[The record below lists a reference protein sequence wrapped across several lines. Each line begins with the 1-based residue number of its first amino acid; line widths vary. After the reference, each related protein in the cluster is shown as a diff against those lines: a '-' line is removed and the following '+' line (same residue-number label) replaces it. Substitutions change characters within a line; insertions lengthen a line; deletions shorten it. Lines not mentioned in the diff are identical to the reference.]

1 MALPYLIMEQPAGV
15 ASREP
20 PGPGSGRRPYR
31 SPRREEQARQT
42 RSRICSAAAAQFLD
56 RGYAG
61 ATMRGIAEEAGVA
74 VPTVEAAFG
83 TKARLLKAVIDA
95 ATAGDDAPVPMLE
108 RAWAARVRAA
118 SDATEVAAAFAGTLT
133 ESAQRAAGLMLAAL
147 DAARLDPDIAEVAAQ
162 LIRQREIMAAWLV
175 DQLKARSP
183 LRHGTGRDEAIDTVW
198 LLMDPAV
205 FTRLTSQRNWTAMQF
220 RAWFTDTVT
229 RLLMEPGHAALG
241 PRVGQAG
248 RAGCRD
254 GQ

>member
-1 MALPYLIMEQPAGV
+1 MALPYRIMEQSAGA

-20 PGPGSGRRPYR
+20 SGPGAERRPYR

-42 RSRICSAAAAQFLD
+42 RSRICAAAAAQFLD
-56 RGYAG
+56 LGYGG

-83 TKARLLKAVIDA
+83 TKARLLKAVIDS

-118 SDATEVAAAFAGTLT
+118 SDAAGAAAEFAGTLT
-133 ESAQRAAGLMLAAL
+133 EAAQRTAGLVLAAL

-175 DQLKARSP
+175 DQLTARSS
-183 LRHGTGRDEAIDTVW
+183 LRHGVGRDEAIDTVW

-205 FTRLTSQRNWTAMQF
+205 FTRLTSQREWTAARFQ
-220 RAWFTDTVT
+220 AWFTDTVT
-229 RLLMEPGHAALG
+229 RLLLDPGHVPLG
-241 PRVGQAG
+241 PRVGEAG
-248 RAGCRD
+248 RAGWLL
-254 GQ
+254 

>member
-1 MALPYLIMEQPAGV
+1 MGQPAGA
-15 ASREP
+15 ASRQP
-20 PGPGSGRRPYR
+20 PQAGAGPRPYR

-42 RSRICSAAAAQFLD
+42 RSRICAAAAARFLD
-56 RGYAG
+56 LGYAG

-83 TKARLLKAVIDA
+83 TKAGLLKAVIDA

-118 SDATEVAAAFAGTLT
+118 SDASGVAAEFAGTLT
-133 ESAQRAAGLMLAAL
+133 EAAQRTAGLVLAAL

-162 LIRQREIMAAWLV
+162 LVRQREVMAAWLV
-175 DQLKARSP
+175 GQLTARSP
-183 LRHGTGRDEAIDTVW
+183 LRSGTGRDEAIDTVW

-205 FTRLTSQRNWTAMQF
+205 FTRLTVQRKWTAMQF

-229 RLLMEPGHAALG
+229 RLLLDPGYA
-241 PRVGQAG
+241 PP
-248 RAGCRD
+248 
-254 GQ
+254 